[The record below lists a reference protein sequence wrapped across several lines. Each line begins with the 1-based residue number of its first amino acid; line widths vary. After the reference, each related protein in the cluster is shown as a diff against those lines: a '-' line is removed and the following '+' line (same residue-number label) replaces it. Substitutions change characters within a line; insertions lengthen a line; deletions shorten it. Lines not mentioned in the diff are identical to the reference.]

1 MRLLKFMGK
10 ALVFPVM
17 LIVTVI
23 QWLFTFLVGLSSVIF
38 NLLAGLFMLIAVLSI
53 VFGISTWT
61 EALRPALAAFIV
73 FMIPVI
79 GQGITAVIVVI
90 REGLSDFD
98 ELEITEL
105 WRKSIKSFGNVQ
117 TLTAEM
123 NSLSRFILRA
133 A

>member
-10 ALVFPVM
+10 VLAFPVM
-17 LIVTVI
+17 LIVSVI

-38 NLLAGLFMLIAVLSI
+38 NLLAILFLLIAVLSI

-61 EALRPALAAFIV
+61 EALKPVLAAFII

-90 REGLSDFD
+90 REGLSDF
-98 ELEITEL
+98 I
-105 WRKSIKSFGNVQ
+105 WS
-117 TLTAEM
+117 
-123 NSLSRFILRA
+123 
-133 A
+133 

>member
-10 ALVFPVM
+10 ILAFPVM

-23 QWLFTFLVGLSSVIF
+23 QWLVTFLVGMSSVTF
-38 NLLAGLFMLIAVLSI
+38 NLLAGLFLLIAVLSI

-61 EALRPALAAFIV
+61 EALRPDMAAFIV

-90 REGLSDFD
+90 REGLSDF
-98 ELEITEL
+98 I
-105 WRKSIKSFGNVQ
+105 WS
-117 TLTAEM
+117 
-123 NSLSRFILRA
+123 
-133 A
+133 

>member
-10 ALVFPVM
+10 VLAFPVM

-23 QWLFTFLVGLSSVIF
+23 QWLFTFLVGLSSVIL
-38 NLLAGLFMLIAVLSI
+38 NLLAGLFLLIAVLSLI
-53 VFGISTWT
+53 FGLATWT

-90 REGLSDFD
+90 REGLSDF
-98 ELEITEL
+98 I
-105 WRKSIKSFGNVQ
+105 WS
-117 TLTAEM
+117 
-123 NSLSRFILRA
+123 
-133 A
+133 

>member
-1 MRLLKFMGK
+1 MKVLKIVGK
-10 ALVFPVM
+10 GMAFPIM

-38 NLLAGLFMLIAVLSI
+38 NLLAGLFLLIAVLSI

-79 GQGITAVIVVI
+79 GHGITAVIVVI
-90 REGLSDFD
+90 REGLSDF
-98 ELEITEL
+98 I
-105 WRKSIKSFGNVQ
+105 WS
-117 TLTAEM
+117 
-123 NSLSRFILRA
+123 
-133 A
+133 